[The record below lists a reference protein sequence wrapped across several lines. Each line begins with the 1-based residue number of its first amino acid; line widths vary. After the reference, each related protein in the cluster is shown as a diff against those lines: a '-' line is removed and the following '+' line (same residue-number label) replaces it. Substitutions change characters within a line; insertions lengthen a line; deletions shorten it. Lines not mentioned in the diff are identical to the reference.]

1 VWTGEARP
9 HTSNLKPLPQKGK
22 HLGEYLMPAIK
33 SLEDLKRIREEAL
46 AKRKVKTESG
56 VAQVTVAMGTCGI
69 AAGAR
74 DTMKAILNYIE
85 TNNVSG
91 VVVTQTGCI
100 GMCEREPIVQ
110 VTIGEQPKVTYGKVT
125 PDIAER
131 IMKEH
136 VLAGKTLSEFVVPA

>member
-1 VWTGEARP
+1 
-9 HTSNLKPLPQKGK
+9 
-22 HLGEYLMPAIK
+22 MPAIK

-46 AKRKVKTESG
+46 EKRKVKTESG

-136 VLAGKTLSEFVVPA
+136 VQAGKTVSEFVVPA